1 MIEFIYVF
9 AYFLGKSHTGTHL
22 AVSEDGL
29 NFIPVLQGE
38 AVLTPEEGLMRD
50 PFLFYSE
57 PEQQFHLLW
66 TTEWQSQTIGHSTSK
81 NLVDWSAQDKLPVM
95 AGIEGVRNCW
105 APEMVWDEQNEQYL
119 IFWASTVKGMFEET
133 AGTSEDAY
141 NHRMWCTTTK
151 DFQDFT
157 PAEVF
162 YDPGFSVIDSTMVE
176 QDSVYYLITKDE
188 RLVPEHKYLFV
199 STADSPLGPWSDPGP
214 QISDSWVEGPGT
226 VVSGTHTRVFFD
238 RYRQKKYSAIESKD
252 MKNWQDI
259 STKVSIPE
267 GARHGSFVR
276 VPKQFV
282 NHLLN

>member
-9 AYFLGKSHTGTHL
+9 AYFLGKSQTGTHL

-29 NFIPVLQGE
+29 NFTPVLQGE

-95 AGIEGVRNCW
+95 AGIDGVRNCW

-151 DFQDFT
+151 DFKNFT

-162 YDPGFSVIDSTMVE
+162 YDPGFSVIDSTMVAR
-176 QDSVYYLITKDE
+176 DHVYYLITKDE

-226 VVSGTHTRVFFD
+226 LVSGNNTRVFFD
-238 RYRQKKYSAIESKD
+238 RYREKQYSAIESKD
-252 MKNWQDI
+252 MEHWQEI
-259 STKVSIPE
+259 SHKVSIPD

-276 VPKQFV
+276 IPKHLV
-282 NHLLN
+282 NRLLD